1 MHIVTD
7 EEAAAAVAAAQKQHT
22 AAAPA
27 PPNTHPTTRR
37 MVFLQ
42 ARTARDVTTPDVTEP
57 DSLGDMGV
65 ADEARAVLESMG
77 RDLDE
82 LGLSWQHVTMV
93 GVYLADMSDFAA
105 VNSVYSTFLP
115 IRYALH
121 LVFPSHLHL
130 VFPSHLH
137 PVFLFHHSTL
147 FTLSGTVRD
156 RGGRVVDVRE
166 HDVHDERDAPLYC
179 TLKFERVRAEHAV

>member
-115 IRYALH
+115 IR
-121 LVFPSHLHL
+121 
-130 VFPSHLH
+130 
-137 PVFLFHHSTL
+137 
-147 FTLSGTVRD
+147 
-156 RGGRVVDVRE
+156 
-166 HDVHDERDAPLYC
+166 
-179 TLKFERVRAEHAV
+179 

>member
-7 EEAAAAVAAAQKQHT
+7 EEAAAAVSAAQKQHT

-27 PPNTHPTTRR
+27 RPDRHPTTRR

-42 ARTARDVTTPDVTEP
+42 ARTARDVIMP

-93 GVYLADMSDFAA
+93 GVYLGDMSDFAA
-105 VNSVYSTFLP
+105 VNSVYTIFLP
-115 IRYALH
+115 IR
-121 LVFPSHLHL
+121 
-130 VFPSHLH
+130 
-137 PVFLFHHSTL
+137 
-147 FTLSGTVRD
+147 
-156 RGGRVVDVRE
+156 
-166 HDVHDERDAPLYC
+166 
-179 TLKFERVRAEHAV
+179 